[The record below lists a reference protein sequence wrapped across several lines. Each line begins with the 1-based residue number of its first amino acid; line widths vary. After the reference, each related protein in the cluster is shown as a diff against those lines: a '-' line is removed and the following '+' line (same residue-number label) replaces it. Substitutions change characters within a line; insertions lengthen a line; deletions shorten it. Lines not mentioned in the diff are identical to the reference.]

1 MQSMFPAASYQEL
14 EPLVEPD
21 IVQFKMSTLD
31 KLDWLSMG
39 KLIIDM
45 YEHFKGMEVSGIT
58 YEFDFEQLF
67 LDKMESKCKLI
78 DVEMN
83 ENVCNET
90 RAPEMVVD
98 TENDG
103 SNNAVAEEKQ
113 ENSDSNSNR
122 VLLSMPLLDG
132 QGTNSADASA
142 DDSDA
147 NAKDASGSE
156 TTSKPKQSRRRGSDL
171 QLLERWSYWEKNRKY
186 SQRQKNKQNGRSEV
200 DTSINGVLRKIL
212 ERHFE

>member
-21 IVQFKMSTLD
+21 IEQFKMSTLD
-31 KLDWLSMG
+31 KIDWLLMG

-45 YEHFKGMEVSGIT
+45 YEHFKGIEVSGIT

-67 LDKMESKCKLI
+67 LNKTESKCEPI
-78 DVEMN
+78 DVEMA

-90 RAPEMVVD
+90 RAPETVVD
-98 TENDG
+98 TENDS

-113 ENSDSNSNR
+113 ENSDSNSHR
-122 VLLSMPLLDG
+122 VLSMPLLDG

-147 NAKDASGSE
+147 NVKDASGSE
-156 TTSKPKQSRRRGSDL
+156 TASKPKQSRRRGSDL

>member
-21 IVQFKMSTLD
+21 IEQFKMSTLD
-31 KLDWLSMG
+31 KIDWLSMG

-45 YEHFKGMEVSGIT
+45 YEHFKGIEVSGIT

-67 LDKMESKCKLI
+67 LNKTESKCEPI
-78 DVEMN
+78 DVEMA

-90 RAPEMVVD
+90 RAPETVVD
-98 TENDG
+98 TENDS

-113 ENSDSNSNR
+113 ENSDSNSHR
-122 VLLSMPLLDG
+122 VLSMPLLDG

-147 NAKDASGSE
+147 NVKDASGSE
-156 TTSKPKQSRRRGSDL
+156 TASKPKQSRRRGSDL